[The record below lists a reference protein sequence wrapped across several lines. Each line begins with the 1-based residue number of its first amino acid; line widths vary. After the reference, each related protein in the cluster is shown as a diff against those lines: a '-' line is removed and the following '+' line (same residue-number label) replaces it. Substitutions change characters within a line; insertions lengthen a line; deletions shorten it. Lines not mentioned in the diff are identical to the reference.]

1 MPVRTRGSRTVG
13 VGVAACTVAA
23 AIVAALRL
31 PFAVVDVDRDTAHLS
46 SLSYEDREFAAGNS
60 VIPNQRLLYEA
71 RARIPSSGTYRVVT
85 GAGRIEFAATFATYF
100 LMPRRRREN
109 ARWVLCL
116 GCDARTVAP
125 GTRTVWSDGAGSSL
139 LETPR

>member
-1 MPVRTRGSRTVG
+1 M
-13 VGVAACTVAA
+13 
-23 AIVAALRL
+23 AALRL

-85 GAGRIEFAATFATYF
+85 GAGRIEDASKLTREFAATFATYF
-100 LMPRRRREN
+100 LMPRRPREN